1 MEKLISEFSIG
12 LFFWQTVIFIFLIL
26 LLKKFAWKPI
36 LDAVN
41 EREEGIKNAL
51 LSAEKAKEEMAS
63 LQSDN
68 EETLKKARS
77 ERDSLLKEAR
87 EIKQQLIDE
96 AKSEA
101 KNEAK
106 KIISQAQET
115 IQNEKNAAIVD
126 LKNQVAGLSID
137 IAEKVLKEKLS
148 NDKAQMQLVKDLVK
162 DVTLK

>member
-12 LFFWQTVIFIFLIL
+12 LFFWQTIIFILLIF
-26 LLKKFAWKPI
+26 LLKKYAWKPI

-68 EETLKKARS
+68 EETLKKARA

-87 EIKQQLIDE
+87 EIKQQLIDD
-96 AKSEA
+96 A
-101 KNEAK
+101 KNEAQSEAK

-148 NDKAQMQLVKDLVK
+148 DDKAQMKLVKDLVK
-162 DVTLK
+162 EVTLK

>member
-1 MEKLISEFSIG
+1 MEKLITEFSIG

-148 NDKAQMQLVKDLVK
+148 DDKAQMNLLR
-162 DVTLK
+162 TLLKKLH

>member
-1 MEKLISEFSIG
+1 MEKLITEFSIG

-96 AKSEA
+96 AKIEA
-101 KNEAK
+101 KSEAK

-148 NDKAQMQLVKDLVK
+148 DDKTQMKLVKDLVK
-162 DVTLK
+162 EVTLK

>member
-1 MEKLISEFSIG
+1 MANNYIHSVN
-12 LFFWQTVIFIFLIL
+12 FFTKEICL
-26 LLKKFAWKPI
+26 KPI

-51 LSAEKAKEEMAS
+51 LSAEKAREEMAS

-96 AKSEA
+96 AKNEA

-126 LKNQVAGLSID
+126 LKNQVAILSID

-148 NDKAQMQLVKDLVK
+148 DDQSQMNLVKDLVK
-162 DVTLK
+162 EVTLK

>member
-1 MEKLISEFSIG
+1 MEKLITEFSIG

-68 EETLKKARS
+68 EEIFKKARS

-148 NDKAQMQLVKDLVK
+148 DDKAQMQLVKDLVK